1 MTDEMIADILT
12 KPLGFIKV
20 AIAQRQLQ
28 LCHQIKE
35 EC

>member
-1 MTDEMIADILT
+1 LT

-35 EC
+35 ECWVV